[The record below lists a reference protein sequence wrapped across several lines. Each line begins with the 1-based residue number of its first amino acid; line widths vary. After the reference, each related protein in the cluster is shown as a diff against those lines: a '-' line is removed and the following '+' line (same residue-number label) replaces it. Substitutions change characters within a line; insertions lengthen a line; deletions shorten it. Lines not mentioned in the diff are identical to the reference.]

1 MSTVPAVIV
10 FDVNETLSDLAPLTA
25 RFAEVGAP
33 GFFAQLWF
41 TTLLRDG
48 FALAASGDSAP
59 FGVIGADLLRGLLD
73 EKAVQGEVKWM
84 LDRSVDD
91 AVAYVMAGLGELSL
105 HPDVAP
111 GIRSLKT
118 AGFRLLTLSNG
129 PTKLADT
136 MLSTAGLRN
145 EFEALLT
152 VDDAPA
158 WKPVRS
164 AYEHAA
170 NAAGV
175 QPEDMLLVAV
185 HPWDIHG
192 AARAGLHT
200 AWLNRAGALYPR
212 YFEAP
217 DYTVRALPELAVRL
231 AAADEADTA
240 D

>member
-41 TTLLRDG
+41 TALLRDG

-59 FGVIGADLLRGLLD
+59 FGVIGADLLRGLFSDVSVAPRLN
-73 EKAVQGEVKWM
+73 
-84 LDRSVDD
+84 RSVDD
-91 AVAYVMAGLGELSL
+91 AVIHVMAGLAELGL
-105 HPDVAP
+105 HADVAA
-111 GIRSLKT
+111 GVRSLKT

-158 WKPVRS
+158 WKPMRS

-175 QPEDMLLVAV
+175 QSEDMLLVAV

-200 AWLNRAGALYPR
+200 AWLNRAGALYPS

-217 DYTVRALPELAVRL
+217 DYTGRDLPELAVRL
-231 AAADEADTA
+231 AATDEADTA

>member
-1 MSTVPAVIV
+1 MSTVPTVIV

-33 GFFAQLWF
+33 ATLAKLWF
-41 TTLLRDG
+41 TALLRDG

-59 FGVIGADLLRGLLD
+59 FGLIGADLLRGLLD
-73 EKAVQGEVKWM
+73 EKAVEGEVKWM

-91 AVAYVMAGLGELSL
+91 AVTHVMAGLGELSL
-105 HPDVAP
+105 HRDVVP

-136 MLSTAGLRN
+136 MLSNAGLRN
-145 EFEALLT
+145 EFEALFT
-152 VDDAPA
+152 VEDAPV
-158 WKPVRS
+158 WKPARS

-170 NAAGV
+170 AACGARL
-175 QPEDMLLVAV
+175 EDMLLVAV

-192 AARAGLHT
+192 AARAGLQT
-200 AWLNRAGALYPR
+200 AWLNRTGALYPS

-217 DYTVRALPELAVRL
+217 DYTVSSLPELALRFR
-231 AAADEADTA
+231 AAG
-240 D
+240 

>member
-1 MSTVPAVIV
+1 MSTVPTVIV

-33 GFFAQLWF
+33 ATLAKLWF
-41 TTLLRDG
+41 TALLRDG

-59 FGVIGADLLRGLLD
+59 FGLIGADLLRGLLD
-73 EKAVQGEVKWM
+73 EKAVEGEVKWM

-91 AVAYVMAGLGELSL
+91 AVTHVMAGLGELSL
-105 HPDVAP
+105 HPDVVP

-136 MLSTAGLRN
+136 MLSNAGLRN

-152 VDDAPA
+152 VEDAPV
-158 WKPVRS
+158 WKPARS

-170 NAAGV
+170 AACGARL
-175 QPEDMLLVAV
+175 EDMLLVAV

-192 AARAGLHT
+192 AARAGLQT
-200 AWLNRAGALYPR
+200 AWLNRTGALYPS

-217 DYTVRALPELAVRL
+217 DYTVSSLPELALRFR
-231 AAADEADTA
+231 AAG
-240 D
+240 